1 MKGPWNLGV
10 KVRNV
15 DAELEFLS
23 ACGATGIQRGVTRGN
38 EGDERYGMAFLG
50 PQRLLLFER
59 VLYEKNMSE
68 PMKHGL
74 AHAVFEVDDTDRVV
88 RELEARGVVPVWGPA
103 ELSTAFGNRRL
114 AFFRSP
120 SNFIFEVF
128 QHRP

>member
-10 KVRNV
+10 KVRDV

-38 EGDERYGMAFLG
+38 EANEPYGMAFLG
-50 PQRLLLFER
+50 TQRLLLFQR
-59 VLYEKNMSE
+59 VLYDKNLSE

-74 AHAVFEVDDTDRVV
+74 AHAVFEVDNTDQVV
-88 RELEARGVVPVWGPA
+88 RQLEARGVLPVWGPA
-103 ELSTAFGNRRL
+103 ELPTAFGTRRL

-128 QHRP
+128 EHRP